1 MSRTLLLILFITGI
15 TMSSQHGF
23 SQNGKLDSLFAK
35 GDTTA
40 IMDSLMKGFDAF
52 LDSLSQPKSFVSISV
67 GVGNRTFSI
76 KNNSLNTQES
86 TTDKLSFTPS
96 IGYYHKSGWG
106 LGITGFLAALNN
118 KLSVFQY
125 ALTPSYDYIGE
136 KISAGISYTRYFGKD
151 TATLNASPY
160 ENDWYGYVNIHH
172 HSWRYG
178 LAIGY
183 ATGSF
188 SDKLSYRD
196 SVLRY
201 NVVLQKLEWFRYM
214 VTVNSANK
222 IKDLSVA
229 ASVRK
234 DFNRETVFS
243 KKDNLTLSF
252 TAYIVGGASRINTS
266 TNSNISTIK
275 RKITLA
281 RFRRSYE
288 SADGN
293 NFQIQ
298 SLALSASLYY
308 SIGNFN
314 LQPIWFM
321 DYYFPDSDKKFSQ
334 VFSLAF
340 GFNF

>member
-1 MSRTLLLILFITGI
+1 MIRTLLLTIFIAGFTI
-15 TMSSQHGF
+15 SNQQVF
-23 SQNGKLDSLFAK
+23 SQTGKLDSLFARA
-35 GDTTA
+35 DTTA
-40 IMDSLMKGFDAF
+40 VMDSLMNGFDAF
-52 LDSLSQPKSFVSISV
+52 LDSLSQPKSFLSVSV
-67 GVGNRTFSI
+67 GIGNRTFSI

-86 TTDKLSFTPS
+86 TTDKLSFTPT

-106 LGITGFLAALNN
+106 LGVTGFLSTLND
-118 KLSVFQY
+118 KLSFYQY
-125 ALTPSYDYIGE
+125 AITPSYDYIGE

-160 ENDWYGYVNIHH
+160 ENDLYGYFNFRH

-178 LAIGY
+178 IAVGY

-188 SDKLSYRD
+188 SDKLSYKD

-201 NVVLQKLEWFRYM
+201 SAILQRLEWFRYN
-214 VTVNSANK
+214 VTVNSVNK
-222 IKDLSVA
+222 IQDFSVS

-234 DFNRETVFS
+234 DFDWEAVFS
-243 KKDNLTLSF
+243 KNDNLTLSF
-252 TAYIVGGASRINTS
+252 TTYIVGGSSKIKTNTNINAT
-266 TNSNISTIK
+266 K

-281 RFRRSYE
+281 RFRRSYD

-293 NFQIQ
+293 NLQFQ
-298 SLALSASLYY
+298 SAALSASLYY
-308 SIGNFN
+308 SIGKFN

-321 DYYFPDSDKKFSQ
+321 DYYFPDSDKKFNQ
-334 VFSLAF
+334 VFSFTL

>member
-1 MSRTLLLILFITGI
+1 MIRTLLLTIFIAGFTI
-15 TMSSQHGF
+15 SNQQVF
-23 SQNGKLDSLFAK
+23 SQTGKLDSLFARA
-35 GDTTA
+35 DTTA
-40 IMDSLMKGFDAF
+40 VMDSLMNGFDAF
-52 LDSLSQPKSFVSISV
+52 LDSLSQPKSFLSVSV
-67 GVGNRTFSI
+67 GIGNRTFSI
-76 KNNSLNTQES
+76 KNNSLNTQEA
-86 TTDKLSFTPS
+86 TTDKLSFTPT

-106 LGITGFLAALNN
+106 LGVTGFLSTLND
-118 KLSVFQY
+118 KLSFYQY
-125 ALTPSYDYIGE
+125 AITPSYDYIGE

-160 ENDWYGYVNIHH
+160 ENDLYGYFNFRH

-178 LAIGY
+178 IAVGY

-188 SDKLSYRD
+188 SDKLSYKD

-201 NVVLQKLEWFRYM
+201 NTILQRLEWFRYN
-214 VTVNSANK
+214 VTVNSVNK
-222 IKDLSVA
+222 IQDFSVS

-234 DFNRETVFS
+234 DFDWEAVFS
-243 KKDNLTLSF
+243 KNDNLTLSF
-252 TAYIVGGASRINTS
+252 TAYIVGGASKIKTNTNINAT
-266 TNSNISTIK
+266 K

-293 NFQIQ
+293 NLQFQ
-298 SLALSASLYY
+298 SAALSASLYY
-308 SIGNFN
+308 SIGKFN

-321 DYYFPDSDKKFSQ
+321 DYYFPDSDKKFNQ
-334 VFSLAF
+334 VFSFTL